1 MADILDG
8 DICISNG
15 IYRAECFG
23 IIYVY
28 VCRIGSEYM
37 THSIRMD
44 ERIADAC
51 CVRGYIGVYI
61 SSV

>member
-37 THSIRMD
+37 TYSIRK
-44 ERIADAC
+44 
-51 CVRGYIGVYI
+51 
-61 SSV
+61 

>member
-23 IIYVY
+23 IISVY

-44 ERIADAC
+44 ERIGNEIWALVAYE
-51 CVRGYIGVYI
+51 VI
-61 SSV
+61 

>member
-37 THSIRMD
+37 THSIRITG
-44 ERIADAC
+44 EIYALVAYE
-51 CVRGYIGVYI
+51 VI
-61 SSV
+61 